1 MGSFGLG
8 QEVGERER
16 EGEER
21 IEGKKNQM
29 GKGSFLSYS
38 YPVVPLVFL

>member
-1 MGSFGLG
+1 MEAGERMGSFELG

-21 IEGKKNQM
+21 IEGGKKKQM
-29 GKGSFLSYS
+29 GKGSS
-38 YPVVPLVFL
+38 